1 MGKPE
6 NAVYERFTH
15 KYEEI
20 NKRLGLKQYLVPYLM
35 SSHPGSTMKEAVKLA
50 EYLRDLGYMP
60 EQVQD
65 FYPTPST
72 ISTCMYYTGVDP
84 RTMKPVYVPKNP
96 HEKAMQR
103 ALIQY
108 RNPKNYDLV
117 MEALRIAD
125 RLDLVYKQV
134 KNRLE
139 NQNPDIRML
148 VNAAGF
154 GKTGTVEEIAKE
166 DKKLQ
171 LRMIDLNCRGLTE
184 MTCTC
189 LPWMHK
195 GTRIINLASA
205 AAFCPQ
211 AKFAVYAATK
221 SYVLSFSRSLAAEL
235 KEKGI
240 FVTAVCPG
248 PVDTPFFEVSG
259 KLPGGMKEAVMADP
273 VQVVKQAL
281 IDAKY
286 KKEVSVYGTAM
297 KGAEAATKVLP
308 HGMILKSM
316 SMMEKITK
324 E

>member
-1 MGKPE
+1 MHIAIITGASSGLGRKFAELADKE
-6 NAVYERFTH
+6 NLDELWLIARRQERLQ
-15 KYEEI
+15 E
-20 NKRLGLKQYLVPYLM
+20 
-35 SSHPGSTMKEAVKLA
+35 LA
-50 EYLRDLGYMP
+50 AKCH
-60 EQVQD
+60 
-65 FYPTPST
+65 TT
-72 ISTCMYYTGVDP
+72 T
-84 RTMKPVYVPKNP
+84 
-96 HEKAMQR
+96 
-103 ALIQY
+103 
-108 RNPKNYDLV
+108 
-117 MEALRIAD
+117 RILA
-125 RLDLVYKQV
+125 LDLTQPSSLEQLSA
-134 KNRLE
+134 RLKKE
-139 NQNPDIRML
+139 NPQLKFL

-154 GKTGTVEEIAKE
+154 GKIGRYDEIPANE
-166 DKKLQ
+166 L

-308 HGMILKSM
+308 HGMILKAM

>member
-1 MGKPE
+1 MKIALVTGASSGLGREFVRQIAEQGK
-6 NAVYERFTH
+6 V
-15 KYEEI
+15 EEI
-20 NKRLGLKQYLVPYLM
+20 WVIARRRDRLEALQSISAVPIRVLALDLTR
-35 SSHPGSTMKEAVKLA
+35 PGDM
-50 EYLRDLGYMP
+50 EYLRNTL
-60 EQVQD
+60 QD
-65 FYPTPST
+65 
-72 ISTCMYYTGVDP
+72 
-84 RTMKPVYVPKNP
+84 
-96 HEKAMQR
+96 E
-103 ALIQY
+103 L
-108 RNPKNYDLV
+108 
-117 MEALRIAD
+117 
-125 RLDLVYKQV
+125 
-134 KNRLE
+134 
-139 NQNPDIRML
+139 PDIRIL
-148 VNAAGF
+148 VNAAGM
-154 GKTGTVEEIAKE
+154 GRMGPTVDIPAK
-166 DKKLQ
+166 DNDA
-171 LRMIDLNCRGLTE
+171 MIDLNCRGLTE

-211 AKFAVYAATK
+211 ARFAVYAATK

-308 HGMILKSM
+308 HGMILKAM